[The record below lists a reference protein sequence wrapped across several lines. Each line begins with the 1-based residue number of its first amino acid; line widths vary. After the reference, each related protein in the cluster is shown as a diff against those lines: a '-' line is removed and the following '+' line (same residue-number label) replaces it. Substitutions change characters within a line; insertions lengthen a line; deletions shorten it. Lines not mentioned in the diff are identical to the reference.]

1 MIAEVVVLLPTFTP
15 VDARQRPLY
24 RYTIPDHL
32 AGKLS
37 PGHFVL
43 VPFGRHAEAAARLVS
58 GVVFRLVD
66 HAPPGLDLKPV
77 HDLLDP
83 QPVVSETHLR
93 LATWMADFYLAPLC
107 ECVRPFVP
115 PGQAIHSDLEYALA
129 GSPSEIASKSPLGSL
144 QARIVSLLAQRG
156 PLRAGQLSAAL
167 ARKDWQSSL
176 KSLIARGVV
185 SARRVFPSPR
195 TRPKLVRFVE
205 LAAACRPEHA
215 VGLGRDEAI
224 IQRRQRA
231 LDFLQREGRA
241 VEAEWVCAESGCRP
255 DDLVFLEKKGWVNF
269 RFQEMLRDPLAAK
282 DFVAVEPPALARD
295 QQSAWDRIRAG
306 LELAWLAPG
315 GSAPVA
321 FLLHGVTGSGKTE
334 IYLRAVAETLAA
346 GRQAA
351 VLVPEISLT
360 PQTIRRFAVRFA
372 GRVAAWHSQLS
383 LDEKYDTW
391 RRIRA
396 GEVDVVIGPR
406 SALFSPLE
414 RLGLIVMDEEHEASY
429 KQDIGGDLPFEMPS
443 YHARELALELARLSG
458 AAVILG
464 SATPGLESYLRAR
477 RGEFILLELPRRILG
492 HDQRLEDQQARYHV
506 ETRYRRLSDTPQA
519 RYLDLPPVH
528 VVDMRQELRAGN
540 RHIFSRDLQAALA
553 EVLAAHQQAIL
564 FLNRRGSATF
574 VMCRDCGH
582 VMACPRCDLPLTYHE
597 SQAAGVEPLVCHRCN
612 YQEAVPSHCPA
623 CAGVRI
629 KYFGLG
635 TQRVEKAVAEA
646 FPSARVIRWDADTS
660 SGRGV
665 HEIFL
670 QQFIEGA
677 SDVMIGTQMIAKGL
691 DLPLVTL
698 VGVISADTGLH
709 LPDFRAAE
717 RTFQLLAQVAGRA
730 GRGLLGGR
738 VIVQTYTPG
747 HYAVQRAAHHDY
759 AGFAQRELAFRR
771 QMGYPPF
778 NRLARLLVQNAN
790 PRRAQAEAED
800 LARALLPH
808 LEMHSLGRGA
818 LVGPAPCFLKR
829 IRDQYRWQLVLCA
842 PDPVAILR
850 HLSLPPAWRVDI
862 DPIDLL

>member
-1 MIAEVVVLLPTFTP
+1 MIAEIVVLLPTFTP

-24 RYTIPDHL
+24 HYTIPDHL
-32 AGKLS
+32 TGKLS
-37 PGHFVL
+37 PGHLVL
-43 VPFGRHAEAAARLVS
+43 VPFGRHAEVAARLVS

-66 HAPPGLDLKPV
+66 HAPPGLNLKPI

-83 QPVVSETHLR
+83 QPVVSETHLQ
-93 LATWMADFYLAPLC
+93 LATWMADLYLAPLC
-107 ECVRPFVP
+107 ECVRSFAP
-115 PGQAIHSDLEYALA
+115 PGQAIHSDLEYALVS
-129 GSPSEIASKSPLGSL
+129 SPGGESKRALFPNSARRLGSL
-144 QARIVSLLAQRG
+144 QASIVSLLEQRG
-156 PLRAGQLSAAL
+156 PLRTGQLNAAL
-167 ARKDWQSSL
+167 ARKNWQSAI
-176 KSLIARGVV
+176 KPLIAKRLIT
-185 SARRVFPSPR
+185 ARRVFPAPR

-205 LAAACRPEHA
+205 WVAGVPEPGA
-215 VGLGRDEAI
+215 GLGRDEAI

-231 LDFLQREGRA
+231 LDFLRREGRA
-241 VEAEWVCAESGCRP
+241 VEAEWVYAESGCRP
-255 DDLVFLEKKGWVNF
+255 SDLTFLEKKGWVRF
-269 RFQEMLRDPLAAK
+269 RFQEMLRDPLTAR
-282 DFVAVEPPALARD
+282 DFVAADPPALTCD
-295 QQSAWDRIRAG
+295 QQAVWDRIQAG
-306 LELAWLAPG
+306 LEMAWSAPG
-315 GSAPVA
+315 GSGPVA

-334 IYLRAVAETLAA
+334 IYLRAVARTLAA
-346 GRQAA
+346 GRQAV

-396 GEVDVVIGPR
+396 GEVDVVIGAR

-429 KQDIGGDLPFEMPS
+429 KQDPGGDLPFEMP
-443 YHARELALELARLSG
+443 RLSG

-464 SATPGLESYLRAR
+464 SATPSLESYLRAK
-477 RGEFILLELPRRILG
+477 RGEFVLLELPRRILS
-492 HDQRLEDQQARYHV
+492 HDQRLEEQQARYHV
-506 ETRYRRLSDTPQA
+506 ETRYRRLSGAPQA
-519 RYLDLPPVH
+519 RYLDLPPVQI
-528 VVDMRQELRAGN
+528 VDMRQELRAGN

-553 EVLAAHQQAIL
+553 EVLAGHQQAIL
-564 FLNRRGSATF
+564 LLNRRGSATF

-597 SQAAGVEPLVCHRCN
+597 SRSASHDPLVCHRCN

-623 CAGVRI
+623 CASARI

-646 FPSARVIRWDADTS
+646 FPSARVTRWDADTAS
-660 SGRGV
+660 SRGV

-677 SDVMIGTQMIAKGL
+677 SDIMVGTQMIAKGL
-691 DLPLVTL
+691 DLPMVTL

-738 VIVQTYTPG
+738 VIVQTYTPQ
-747 HYAVQRAAHHDY
+747 HYAVQRAGRHDY
-759 AGFAQRELAFRR
+759 AGFAQQELAFRR

-778 NRLARLLVQNAN
+778 SRLARLLVQHTN
-790 PRRAQAEAED
+790 PRRAQAEAEEM
-800 LARALLPH
+800 ARALLPH
-808 LEMHSLGRGA
+808 LEAHGLGRSA

-829 IRDQYRWQLVLCA
+829 IRDLYRWQLVLCA
-842 PDPVAILR
+842 PDPVALLR
-850 HLSLPPAWRVDI
+850 HLPLPPAWRVDI
-862 DPIDLL
+862 DPVDLL